1 MLLDTCKLR
10 HIGWGF
16 FVRHIDTVAVLAAE
30 DAVHIVAVLIATVVG
45 LDTLNPYVYK
55 APSDYELLRFVR
67 TAQKAPYVGDMKFKR
82 SGVALAA
89 SLRSLSGCARGCRSE
104 YNDQSFHW
112 LH

>member
-55 APSDYELLRFVR
+55 APSDYSDGAFQLLKEVPVFVR
-67 TAQKAPYVGDMKFKR
+67 RKR
-82 SGVALAA
+82 GL
-89 SLRSLSGCARGCRSE
+89 
-104 YNDQSFHW
+104 QHK
-112 LH
+112 